1 MERCARPLNPA
12 ATPFV
17 PSSLG
22 GISYTSEDAMES
34 EEFIS
39 QEDLDELEAA
49 EDWVATM
56 ANIEEAETEFL
67 IDLALDFAPATRIAE
82 VEAEAAH
89 KQ

>member
-1 MERCARPLNPA
+1 MRPLNPA
-12 ATPFV
+12 AAPFV
-17 PSSLG
+17 PSCSPG
-22 GISYTSEDAMES
+22 GLSYTSEVPLDS
-34 EEFIS
+34 EFIT

-67 IDLALDFAPATRIAE
+67 IDLALDFAPAKRIAE